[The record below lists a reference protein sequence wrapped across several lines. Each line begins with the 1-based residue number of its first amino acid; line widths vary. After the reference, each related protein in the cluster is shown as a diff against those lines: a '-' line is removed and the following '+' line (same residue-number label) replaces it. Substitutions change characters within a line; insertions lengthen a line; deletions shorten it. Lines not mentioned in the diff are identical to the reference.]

1 MYFDFPTYKP
11 CKCCHHQQIF
21 PLFFLQ
27 GYEKKKLIQAC
38 RVGRVVLFLLIVCVH
53 CNRLEFSNGEREVEK
68 FRMIERHYFRD
79 RLVKSFD
86 FKFGF
91 VPPNTRNSWDVIYD
105 VPLIEDELVT
115 QMLAHPYE
123 TRSDSFYFV
132 GGKLIM
138 HNMAEY
144 RYTEN
149 SIEAQGK
156 ANAENMPD
164 PVASTG
170 SSGASSK
177 SSDSGA
183 GQKRNRGGSK
193 FDDEEEEEESDAG
206 TKFSYK

>member
-1 MYFDFPTYKP
+1 MYYN
-11 CKCCHHQQIF
+11 
-21 PLFFLQ
+21 L
-27 GYEKKKLIQAC
+27 
-38 RVGRVVLFLLIVCVH
+38 VLLILYFL
-53 CNRLEFSNGEREVEK
+53 RSLEFSNGDLEVEK

-91 VPPNTRNSWDVIYD
+91 VPPNTRNTWDVIYD
-105 VPLIEDELVT
+105 VPLLEDDLVN
-115 QMLAHPYE
+115 QMLASPYE

-144 RYTEN
+144 KYTEN

-164 PVASTG
+164 PVVSSGSGG
-170 SSGASSK
+170 SSK
-177 SSDSGA
+177 TSDNGG
-183 GQKRNRGGSK
+183 GQKRNRGSSK
-193 FDDEEEEEESDAG
+193 FDDDDEEDDNGGG

>member
-1 MYFDFPTYKP
+1 VY
-11 CKCCHHQQIF
+11 
-21 PLFFLQ
+21 LS
-27 GYEKKKLIQAC
+27 
-38 RVGRVVLFLLIVCVH
+38 
-53 CNRLEFSNGEREVEK
+53 LEFSNGDREVER

-79 RLVKSFD
+79 QLVKSFD

-105 VPLIEDELVT
+105 IPMIDPDLVT
-115 QMLAHPYE
+115 EMLKAPYE

-132 GGKLIM
+132 GDELIM

-164 PVASTG
+164 PVSSSST
-170 SSGASSK
+170 SGGAGGK
-177 SSDSGA
+177 TAESGA
-183 GQKRNRGGSK
+183 GQKRNRGNSK
-193 FDDEEEEEESDAG
+193 FDDGEDEEDEDSGAG

>member
-1 MYFDFPTYKP
+1 MTFFS
-11 CKCCHHQQIF
+11 F
-21 PLFFLQ
+21 LLFLNFFL
-27 GYEKKKLIQAC
+27 
-38 RVGRVVLFLLIVCVH
+38 VVVYLS
-53 CNRLEFSNGEREVEK
+53 LEFSNGDREVER